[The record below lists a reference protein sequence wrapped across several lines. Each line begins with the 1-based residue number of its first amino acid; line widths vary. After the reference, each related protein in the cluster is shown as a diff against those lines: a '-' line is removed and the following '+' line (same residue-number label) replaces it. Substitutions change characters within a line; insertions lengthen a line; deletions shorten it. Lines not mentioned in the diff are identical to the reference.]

1 MRRRLCA
8 KLLILDPQQRVL
20 LCRGLAGDPAPA
32 QDAFWTPPGG
42 GLDEGESFEQAAR
55 RALQK
60 NTGIVCQ
67 HMGAPVAEHTYS
79 LPLADG
85 DRLLVDERYFLIR
98 AEGDTIA
105 ERVMSAEEFR
115 WWDSQ
120 SLNSTTELIVP
131 ENLGLTLAGLIAN

>member
-8 KLLILDPQQRVL
+8 KLLILDSEQRVL
-20 LCRGLAGDPAPA
+20 LYRNPADGPTPVHA
-32 QDAFWTPPGG
+32 AYWTPPGG

-67 HMGAPVAEHTYS
+67 CVGDPVAEHTYS

-98 AEGDTIA
+98 TDTGA
-105 ERVMSAEEFR
+105 MVPTGTDAYR
-115 WWDSQ
+115 WWDRQ
-120 SLNSTTELIVP
+120 ALDTTDERIVP
-131 ENLGLTLAGLIAN
+131 ENLFHTLSALIAD